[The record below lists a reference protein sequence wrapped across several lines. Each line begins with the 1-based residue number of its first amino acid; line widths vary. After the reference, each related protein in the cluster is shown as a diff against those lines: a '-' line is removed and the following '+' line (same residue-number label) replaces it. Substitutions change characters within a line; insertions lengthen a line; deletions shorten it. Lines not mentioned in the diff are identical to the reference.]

1 LQGRVDTER
10 AAAAGMLCAAAMIAQ
25 QVGAKAARDALF
37 LSSFPVTAL
46 PSMLVASAVVSVF
59 FVVLTSRALAA
70 RGPGRLLPLAFGAS
84 ALLCLVEWVLA
95 PRFPRGVAVAVYLHV
110 ASFGSVLISAFWLLA
125 SERFDPRTAR
135 RMMGRIGA
143 AGTLGGLLGG
153 LLAAALAAFSDVTSV
168 LLLLGVLN
176 LLSAWMAQR
185 LRPKT
190 EAARTGKTAVAG
202 TGDDSPWGSLIRV
215 PYLRAVAGLVVLGS
229 VAATLADYL
238 FKVHAVAAHP
248 EAAGLMRFFA
258 AFYAVAGVL
267 TLGVQVL
274 LSRASLE
281 RLGLSGTVATLPV
294 AVVAGGLLSAA
305 APGLLATGAL
315 RAAEA
320 VLRGSLHRVGYELLY
335 TPLPVA
341 QKRATKTLV
350 DVGVDR
356 LGDVLGGLFI
366 RVVLLLAP
374 GVAVR
379 SLSLTVA
386 GLGLVG
392 VWLARELRRGYIE
405 ALEKSLLTRA
415 VAIDPSEVL
424 DSTTRATVLRTGTGL
439 VRPETQRPFS
449 PPVLGAADPLE
460 TGFVLSLSGPRK
472 GEEAGES
479 AARPST
485 AVSAD
490 PLVGRLH
497 RLRSGR
503 LETVRQAL
511 AEESPLDPLL
521 VPQALRLL
529 AWDEVCDDAVR
540 ALRRAAPRA
549 TGQLLDVLLDQE
561 QEFAVRRRIPRV
573 LVAGDP
579 QRAMP
584 GLLQGLHDTRF
595 EVRFQCGLALARLQ
609 ERAPDTAVPEAAVVE
624 AVLRESAAGRAVW
637 ESRRLLDEGREA
649 KDSPHV
655 EDFVRTRSNRSLEHV
670 FTLLSLVLPRQ
681 PLRVAFHALHTDD
694 AHHRGTAL
702 EYLDTVLPDAVRQ
715 CLWPFLTDERP
726 RAAPARPREDALR
739 DLLRSSESIELRLA
753 ELRGGESESK

>member
-1 LQGRVDTER
+1 
-10 AAAAGMLCAAAMIAQ
+10 MLCAAALIAQ

-46 PSMLVASAVVSVF
+46 PVMLMASAVVSVG
-59 FVVLTSRALAA
+59 FVVLASRALAA
-70 RGPGRLLPLAFGAS
+70 RGPGRLLPQAFGAS
-84 ALLCLVEWVLA
+84 AALCLVEWALA
-95 PRFPRGVAVAVYLHV
+95 DRWPRGVAVAIYFHV

-135 RMMGRIGA
+135 RQMGRIGA
-143 AGTLGGLLGG
+143 AGTLGGLVGG
-153 LLAAALAAFSDVTSV
+153 LLAAVIAAGMGVASV
-168 LLLLGVLN
+168 LLLLGALN
-176 LLSAWMAQR
+176 VLSAWMAQH
-185 LRPKT
+185 LRPPSDAPRSDETPSPAT
-190 EAARTGKTAVAG
+190 EEEAPFATLT
-202 TGDDSPWGSLIRV
+202 RV

-238 FKVHAVAAHP
+238 FKVQAVAAYGD
-248 EAAGLMRFFA
+248 AAALMRFFA
-258 AFYAVAGVL
+258 GFYAAAGVL

-274 LSRASLE
+274 LSRVSLE

-294 AVVAGGLLSAA
+294 AVAAGGLLSAV
-305 APGLLATGAL
+305 APGLLAASAL

-341 QKRATKTLV
+341 QKRKTKTLV

-356 LGDVLGGLFI
+356 LGDVLGGLLI

-374 GVAVR
+374 ALAVR
-379 SLSLTVA
+379 SLSLMVA
-386 GLGLVG
+386 GLGVAGL
-392 VWLARELRRGYIE
+392 WLARELRRGYIE

-415 VAIDPSEVL
+415 VALDPREVL
-424 DSTTRATVLRTGTGL
+424 DSTTRAAVLRTGVAL
-439 VRPETQRPFS
+439 VSPDVNRQFS

-460 TGFVLSLSGPRK
+460 TGFVLSLAGPPK
-472 GEEAGES
+472 PQTTVDGTSSES
-479 AARPST
+479 ASTGVASDPVAAR
-485 AVSAD
+485 
-490 PLVGRLH
+490 LQ

-503 LETVRQAL
+503 LATVRQAL

-521 VPQALRLL
+521 VPQAVRLL

-549 TGQLLDVLLDQE
+549 TGQLLDVLLDPE
-561 QEFAVRRRIPRV
+561 QEFALRRRIPRV

-579 QRAMP
+579 QRAVP
-584 GLLQGLHDTRF
+584 GLLQGLLDARF

-609 ERAPDTAVPEAAVVE
+609 ERVPGTVVPEAAVVE
-624 AVLRESAAGRAVW
+624 AVLREAAAGRGVW

-649 KDSPHV
+649 KESPLV

-670 FTLLSLVLPRQ
+670 FTLLALVLPRQ

-694 AHHRGTAL
+694 VHHRGTAL
-702 EYLDTVLPDAVRQ
+702 EYLDSVLPEAVRK

-726 RAAPARPREDALR
+726 RAAPVRSREDALR

-753 ELRGGESESK
+753 ELQSGKSEPSGSTGSR